1 MAVEDIGMADH
12 NALVVANAAKDA
24 YHMLGTPEGE
34 LAFAEACTISPSPR
48 NRTRSTL
55 HSVRPRPP
63 RSSSAHWCRR
73 STS

>member
-34 LAFAEACTISPSPR
+34 LAFAEACVYLAE